1 MELSL
6 IVAANEKTTAF
17 FEGFFNAAK
26 KKHISSLNGGE
37 ARRIANEKDI
47 DFAIINTPLN
57 DEFGSELAIYFSEE
71 LNINTILVVKK
82 DISEEIREKTEEF
95 GITVVSRPLNKE
107 TLYQAYILQK
117 SIRRKILGIKNEN
130 DRLKNKI
137 EEIKAVDRAKC
148 LLIEHEKMSE
158 NEAHKYI
165 EQNAMKQ
172 RRKKMEIAREIIRE
186 YDWVFIL

>member
-186 YDWVFIL
+186 YD